1 MNPSSPWCSS
11 SSLLESTSAL
21 GHAWMTDYGNP
32 DQSKDFQWLLPLS
45 PLHNVARPADGGQY
59 PAFLLTTGDHD
70 DRVVPLH
77 TLKLIATLQYTLAAQ
92 GEYLWCGGNWCWPG
106 TERPFWVKCVHCY
119 LSKLR
124 TKIPHIW
131 RSLVAKQSAPSN
143 ATDPSSSSQ
152 RNPLITRVEVRA
164 GHGAG
169 KPTAKVIAEIADM
182 YGFAATAIGAKW
194 ARET

>member
-1 MNPSSPWCSS
+1 M
-11 SSLLESTSAL
+11 
-21 GHAWMTDYGNP
+21 
-32 DQSKDFQWLLPLS
+32 
-45 PLHNVARPADGGQY
+45 
-59 PAFLLTTGDHD
+59 
-70 DRVVPLH
+70 
-77 TLKLIATLQYTLAAQ
+77 
-92 GEYLWCGGNWCWPG
+92 
-106 TERPFWVKCVHCY
+106 
-119 LSKLR
+119 
-124 TKIPHIW
+124 
-131 RSLVAKQSAPSN
+131 AKQSAPSN